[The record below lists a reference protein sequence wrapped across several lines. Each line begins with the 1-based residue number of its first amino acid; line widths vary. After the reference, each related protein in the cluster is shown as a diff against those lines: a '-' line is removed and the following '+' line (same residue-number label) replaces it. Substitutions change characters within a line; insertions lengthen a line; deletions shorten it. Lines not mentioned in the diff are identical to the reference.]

1 MKIKIKNNLFFDD
14 QKPPLTIA
22 EISSNHGGDKKKFIK
37 HINLAKEAGCEL
49 VKIQTYEANDLTIK
63 TSNEKFTLKNGLW
76 KNTNL
81 WDLYKKAETPFKW
94 HNDAF
99 KLAKRKRINLFSTP
113 FSIRSLKFLKK
124 FNPPIY
130 KISSFEITDL
140 KLIHEIAKLKKPTI
154 LSTGLANIQEIKNAV
169 RVINKFHNNIIIM
182 YCVSGYP
189 TPIKEMN
196 LKTILNYKKIFPKNM
211 IGLSDHTN
219 TIHSALASIPF
230 NIVAIEKHFKINN
243 KIISPDSK
251 FSITTA
257 EMKKLNNLKKDYFSS
272 LGNQEKKIKHVEKH
286 SLIFRR
292 SLYASQKIQKG
303 ELFSEKNIKSFRPK
317 IGICASN
324 YFKILG
330 KKSRRNIKKNQ
341 PLLKSFIV

>member
-22 EISSNHGGDKKKFIK
+22 EISSNHDGDKKKFIK
-37 HINLAKEAGCEL
+37 HISLAKKAGCEL
-49 VKIQTYEANDLTIK
+49 VKIQTYEADDLTIK
-63 TSNEKFTLKNGLW
+63 TTNKKFILKNGLW
-76 KNTNL
+76 KNINL
-81 WDLYKKAETPFKW
+81 WNLYKKAETPYKW

-99 KLAKRKRINLFSTP
+99 KLAKKKKINLFSTP
-113 FSIRSLKFLKK
+113 FSIRSLNFLKK
-124 FNPPIY
+124 FNPPLY

-140 KLIHEIAKLKKPTI
+140 KLIYEIAKLRKPI
-154 LSTGLANIQEIKNAV
+154 LLSTGLANIQEIKTAV
-169 RVINKFHNNIIIM
+169 RIINKFHNNLVIM

-189 TPIKEMN
+189 TPIREMN
-196 LKTILNYKKIFPKNM
+196 LKTILNYKKIFPKNL

-219 TIHSALASIPF
+219 TIDSALASIPF
-230 NIVAIEKHFKINN
+230 NIVAIEKHYKINN

-251 FSITTA
+251 FSINSD
-257 EMKKLNNLKKDYFSS
+257 EMKRLNNLKKDYFLS
-272 LGNQEKKIKHVEKH
+272 LGNPKKKIKPTEKN

-303 ELFSEKNIKSFRPK
+303 ELFSEKNIKSLRPK

-330 KKSRRNIKKNQ
+330 KKSLKNIKKNQ
-341 PLLKSFIV
+341 PILNTFII